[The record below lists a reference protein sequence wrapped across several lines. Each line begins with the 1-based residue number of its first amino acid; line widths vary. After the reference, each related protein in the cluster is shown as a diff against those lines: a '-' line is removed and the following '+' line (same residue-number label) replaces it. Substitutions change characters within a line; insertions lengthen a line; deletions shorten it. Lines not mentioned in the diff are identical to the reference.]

1 MISKR
6 HIRPPLSCHPF
17 FPSVRK
23 STGVSKSSATKPGF
37 PDGGNMSFSDYNFS
51 GFARAGV

>member
-23 STGVSKSSATKPGF
+23 STGVSRSSATKPGF